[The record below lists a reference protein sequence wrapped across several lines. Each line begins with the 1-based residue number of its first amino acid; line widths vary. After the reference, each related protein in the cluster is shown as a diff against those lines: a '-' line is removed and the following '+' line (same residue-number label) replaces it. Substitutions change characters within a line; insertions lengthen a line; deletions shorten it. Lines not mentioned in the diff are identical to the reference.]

1 MEDLLLI
8 ALSALI
14 CGAAIM
20 VQSRREKDDIRR
32 WKRNAALHDL
42 EPDSKEP
49 VVRGNF
55 DGIDAVATL
64 YWTGAKNSRRLQ
76 TRLEAEFRRPPASGL
91 EVRYETAGDVIM
103 ELARGPDVQLG
114 EPRLDRL
121 LHVKADD
128 PEEVRALLGAPE
140 VVNALRA
147 VLPYAKG
154 LQLRTQ
160 TLSFYEDD
168 VLTDLLRHRL
178 GAAADVVRAIE
189 RQAVAPWRAAAK
201 RWGLSLDADSL
212 HLEGLAE
219 GVAFEVGVRQV
230 RDEPALQIR
239 GQVDLPLPED
249 LRVMRREPGNSGL
262 RLGDPILDSLL
273 VVSARSPDAARRLLL
288 HSEVRGPLLAVVHG
302 FPGSTLVGR
311 QIILRRPGR
320 AAGDLSDRIGD
331 VVELCAVLALAVE
344 GAQEPGEEGTS

>member
-1 MEDLLLI
+1 MDDLLFIVVSVLVG
-8 ALSALI
+8 
-14 CGAAIM
+14 GAAIYA
-20 VQSRREKDDIRR
+20 QTRREKDDIRR
-32 WKRNAALHDL
+32 WKRNAVLHDL
-42 EPDSKEP
+42 EPDSRKP
-49 VVRGNF
+49 IVRGKF
-55 DGIDAVATL
+55 DGIAAFATL
-64 YWTGAKNSRRLQ
+64 YWTGNKNSRRLQ
-76 TRLEAEFRRPPASGL
+76 TRLTAEFRRPPASGL
-91 EVRYETAGDVIM
+91 EVRYETAGDRLM
-103 ELARGPDVQLG
+103 ELAKGPDVQLG

-140 VVNALRA
+140 VVTALRA

-154 LQLRTQ
+154 FQLRTH

-168 VLTDLLRHRL
+168 VLTTLLRHRL

-189 RQAVAPWRAAAK
+189 RQAVAPWRAAAG

-219 GVAFEVGVRQV
+219 GVALEVGVRQV
-230 RDEPALQIR
+230 RDEPTLQIR

-249 LRVMRREPGNSGL
+249 LRVMRREPGNAGL

-311 QIILRRPGR
+311 QIIWRRPGR

-331 VVELCAVLALAVE
+331 VVELCAALVLAVDGPSPTE
-344 GAQEPGEEGTS
+344 GEEPA